1 MAPASMHYVHAD
13 LLSLSSEACPM
24 RHRLVSKRTSSWI
37 VSEGQP
43 MNKERLAA
51 FTDAIL
57 AIVMT
62 ILVLALD
69 APKEPTFAGFWDL
82 RMSYFSYA
90 VAN

>member
-1 MAPASMHYVHAD
+1 
-13 LLSLSSEACPM
+13 
-24 RHRLVSKRTSSWI
+24 
-37 VSEGQP
+37 